1 MVFGSLFEI
10 LILKTK
16 TVTSVRHYYQN
27 IRRGKEKR
35 KTKTHR
41 CRHSVFE
48 NEVRVNIVNKRF
60 REENKGACLTKH
72 CYSRAKSQ
80 ITTSSCAA
88 KALLFF
94 LLSPLLC
101 RLLITQQYIAHQEGS
116 QYCYFLRNPPSD
128 KRFYHKGFLL

>member
-48 NEVRVNIVNKRF
+48 NEVWVNIINKRF

-80 ITTSSCAA
+80 ITTPSCAA

-94 LLSPLLC
+94 LLSPLYS
-101 RLLITQQYIAHQEGS
+101 LLITQQYISPQEGS
-116 QYCYFLRNPPSD
+116 QYCFLLRRLHCD
-128 KRFYHKGFLL
+128 KRFYHKGFL